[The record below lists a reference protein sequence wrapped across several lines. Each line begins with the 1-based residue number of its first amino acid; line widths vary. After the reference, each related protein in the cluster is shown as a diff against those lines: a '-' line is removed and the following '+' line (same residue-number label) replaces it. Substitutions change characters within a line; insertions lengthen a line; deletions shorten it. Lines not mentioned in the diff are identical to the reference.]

1 MQRDGA
7 RAVRRPPSSARRR
20 VMETYLLMG
29 FFICLFACL
38 FLLIFFA
45 VNAEER
51 AAQPKKEKG
60 PRPEQP
66 VARRRHL
73 HT

>member
-1 MQRDGA
+1 
-7 RAVRRPPSSARRR
+7 
-20 VMETYLLMG
+20 METYLLMG
-29 FFICLFACL
+29 FFVCLFASL

-51 AAQPKKEKG
+51 HARANERPQPPTE
-60 PRPEQP
+60 PAST
-66 VARRRHL
+66 VRRRHL